1 MKMRLKS
8 VMRFWILF
16 TLILTFLCI
25 YITYGIV
32 VKDEPEVIEEVQEC
46 MVEAEMVGLPSVTVI
61 EREEEVIVEK
71 VVDVYSFPFEMEE
84 RGTYRVKG
92 ACKCCLPT
100 KEYKKMQ
107 GKEGVTVFA
116 SANVIPE
123 GSLIWVENVGIY
135 QVQTVYTDYTGI
147 FVFFDSHAEVEA
159 FGERELKVFN
169 ILE

>member
-1 MKMRLKS
+1 MKLKLKN
-8 VMRFWILF
+8 VMRFWIIF

-25 YITYGIV
+25 YITYNIV
-32 VKDEPEVIEEVQEC
+32 VDDEPEVAKEVQEC
-46 MVEAEMVGLPSVTVI
+46 LVEAGMVGLPSVTVI

-71 VVDVYSFPFEMEE
+71 VVDVYSFPFETREL
-84 RGTYRVKG
+84 GTYKVKG
-92 ACKCCLPT
+92 ACKDCLPS

-123 GSLIWVENVGIY
+123 GSLIWVENVGIF

-147 FVFFDSHAEVEA
+147 FVYFSSHSEAET
-159 FGERELKVFN
+159 FGEKDLKVFE